1 MHRQK
6 NCFIYSGLTELVSKT
21 RPSSSTTAKRSNE
34 EKWRPPDSEN
44 WSKDFTLINSE
55 SGKINRTDWII
66 KIFNMLFLAIPSI
79 AAVECNFCRRLL
91 VDYNQNLKK
100 KCISTRR
107 YQFIKTYL
115 NWQLIIFVNVVLCH
129 KIITLFTKKVGT
141 YEEYFV
147 WLFEC
152 ILLLMLLDTDL
163 IKTNHGWAH

>member
-1 MHRQK
+1 
-6 NCFIYSGLTELVSKT
+6 
-21 RPSSSTTAKRSNE
+21 
-34 EKWRPPDSEN
+34 
-44 WSKDFTLINSE
+44 
-55 SGKINRTDWII
+55 
-66 KIFNMLFLAIPSI
+66 MLFLAIPSI

-91 VDYNQNLKK
+91 VDYNQNQNLKK

-163 IKTNHGWAH
+163 IKTNHG